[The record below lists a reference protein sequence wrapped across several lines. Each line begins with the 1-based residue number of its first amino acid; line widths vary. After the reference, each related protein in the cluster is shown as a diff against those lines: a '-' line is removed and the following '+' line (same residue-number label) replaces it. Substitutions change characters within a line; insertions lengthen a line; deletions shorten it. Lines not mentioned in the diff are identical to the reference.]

1 MKRYETFP
9 LTYVVLTN
17 GKITST
23 GTFNIEP
30 TKYCTTMAPRSIQ
43 PEQEDSSKPLRCVF
57 NSTLEIMMTRQMLPY
72 STLLVYGFN
81 PVVGISVAESYRFS
95 VDGLFRNNLTMST
108 RERETDTDQSSTP
121 KEDIRRRGPK
131 LDLVFNGLSE
141 STVGVNVISYDA
153 IVQGLPNDITK
164 ERLLRYMI
172 SYESTPLIQG
182 MPISGQDMSSSPS
195 VMPREVSTEARQ
207 PKPLSPEEEKMKKHH
222 QEHILRVFLRKLAFG
237 LRCFDVLK
245 SVAGD
250 DAYITTN
257 MEHLYADKK
266 SNLRDVIKSRKYDR
280 NNKQYRV
287 DIGDNEW
294 NVQIGMPASAQS
306 WPRDSDEEH
315 SDESQP
321 ENQAFEGEHF
331 QAAYGT
337 KEWYQRMSQR
347 TSMISREA
355 FTLMHSGV
363 AFVTDFS
370 SLFLPKE
377 MHHMDYN
384 IIRNYRDQYLTKEQ
398 CPREAARLM
407 LEDYFKK
414 ADSSLVMP
422 SHILD
427 EHTRSS
433 YYHSILFNRTQ
444 LDRNGQGR
452 LSLPTMKP
460 YTTWLATGF
469 SLNPTSGLAIAEPTL
484 LRTPEGLY
492 IMAETPKDI
501 QVGERCTFTYAI
513 CNHFKKNL
521 DNVVLRIRSSPD
533 FDLME
538 QQSGKVIP
546 MTNDFTMKV
555 PALKPES
562 AFKQSMVIV
571 PKKAGVFDIKMCV
584 ESEFGGDYEHMM
596 LRVWGAGLKPMTGEK
611 SY

>member
-1 MKRYETFP
+1 
-9 LTYVVLTN
+9 
-17 GKITST
+17 
-23 GTFNIEP
+23 
-30 TKYCTTMAPRSIQ
+30 
-43 PEQEDSSKPLRCVF
+43 
-57 NSTLEIMMTRQMLPY
+57 
-72 STLLVYGFN
+72 
-81 PVVGISVAESYRFS
+81 
-95 VDGLFRNNLTMST
+95 
-108 RERETDTDQSSTP
+108 
-121 KEDIRRRGPK
+121 
-131 LDLVFNGLSE
+131 
-141 STVGVNVISYDA
+141 
-153 IVQGLPNDITK
+153 
-164 ERLLRYMI
+164 
-172 SYESTPLIQG
+172 
-182 MPISGQDMSSSPS
+182 
-195 VMPREVSTEARQ
+195 
-207 PKPLSPEEEKMKKHH
+207 
-222 QEHILRVFLRKLAFG
+222 
-237 LRCFDVLK
+237 
-245 SVAGD
+245 
-250 DAYITTN
+250 
-257 MEHLYADKK
+257 
-266 SNLRDVIKSRKYDR
+266 
-280 NNKQYRV
+280 
-287 DIGDNEW
+287 
-294 NVQIGMPASAQS
+294 
-306 WPRDSDEEH
+306 
-315 SDESQP
+315 
-321 ENQAFEGEHF
+321 
-331 QAAYGT
+331 
-337 KEWYQRMSQR
+337 
-347 TSMISREA
+347 
-355 FTLMHSGV
+355 
-363 AFVTDFS
+363 
-370 SLFLPKE
+370 
-377 MHHMDYN
+377 
-384 IIRNYRDQYLTKEQ
+384 
-398 CPREAARLM
+398 
-407 LEDYFKK
+407 
-414 ADSSLVMP
+414 MP

-492 IMAETPKDI
+492 IMAEIPKDI